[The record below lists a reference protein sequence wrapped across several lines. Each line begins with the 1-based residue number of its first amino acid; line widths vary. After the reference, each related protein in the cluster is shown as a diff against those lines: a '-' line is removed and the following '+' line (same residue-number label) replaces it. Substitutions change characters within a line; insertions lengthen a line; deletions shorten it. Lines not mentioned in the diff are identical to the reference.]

1 MRRRDFIGTLG
12 GLAAAWPALS
22 SAQQPNRIARVGRLS
37 PLSITGERAM
47 LEALRRGLAEH
58 GWVEGQNMT
67 WEIMLAEGRVDRLPA
82 LAAELVAKEVDV
94 IVVGAHAGAMAAKNA
109 TSKIPIVMVTTGDP
123 IKFGLVTSLARPGGN
138 VTGVTTL
145 GQALNVKCLEVLREA
160 VPAMKRVAVLINPAS
175 NYIDTSEVI
184 EASQTFG
191 LEAEL
196 VKAGGSSDLESAFAT
211 ISRIHVDALMV
222 IPDPVFISIHP
233 QIVALTLQSR
243 LPSIFGDRQSV
254 RAGGLIFYGASL
266 EAMYRRAAVFV
277 DKILR
282 GGKPAD
288 IPVEQPTQFD
298 LAINLR
304 TANSLGLSMPSSL
317 LARAD
322 EVLE

>member
-47 LEALRRGLAEH
+47 LEALRSGLAEH
-58 GWVEGQNMT
+58 GWVEGQNMA
-67 WEIMLAEGRVDRLPA
+67 WEIRLAEGQVDRLPA
-82 LAAELVAKEVDV
+82 LAAELVAKHVDV

-123 IKFGLVTSLARPGGN
+123 IKFGLVASLARPGGN

-184 EASQTFG
+184 EASRTFG

-196 VKAGGSSDLESAFAT
+196 VKAGGLSDLESAFAT

-233 QIVALTLQSR
+233 QIVALTLRSR

-304 TANSLGLSMPSSL
+304 TASVLGLSIPSSL